1 MLKENI
7 KRILMNI
14 KNSNNESTINHILE
28 SIKKI
33 SEEDLKVILQK
44 QNVTEQNI
52 EQFIKNKIKEQTEQE
67 NSSIKF
73 TPVNQMFSYGRTGNT
88 LHMHLIPKDLRPLKN
103 KLGDEAFY
111 DFYKEQLED
120 FLSKLQSIFLEDITI
135 QTLFAV
141 SPIFFNKD
149 ITAVHEILGFDKVTE
164 IDLNNE
170 NDDMSREQ
178 KENFINMFNKDGRN
192 TRNVYYTKMSREKLL
207 ESTYSQI
214 PENKPPVKF

>member
-28 SIKKI
+28 SIEKI

-44 QNVTEQNI
+44 LNVTEQNI
-52 EQFIKNKIKEQTEQE
+52 EQFIKNKIKEQIEQE
-67 NSSIKF
+67 NSSTKF

-178 KENFINMFNKDGRN
+178 KENFINMFNKDGGN

-214 PENKPPVKF
+214 PKNKPPVKF